1 MLFGKKNPVTILSGG
16 SWIFPKAKDNVEVS
30 VVRGK
35 NNMIGFAHKSTE
47 KFFYLREIIM
57 EKEAADTGK
66 LEAAG
71 AAFAAAKSLMGGW
84 GVGTA
89 AADAK
94 RGRKLGKELG
104 GESTAKLR
112 LFDPEDNNEFQ
123 VLVDCPS
130 ETHAMLSNFIVAE

>member
-1 MLFGKKNPVTILSGG
+1 MFGKKNPLTIISGG

-30 VVRGK
+30 VIRGK
-35 NNMIGFAHKSTE
+35 DGMIGFAHKSTE

-66 LEAAG
+66 LEVAG
-71 AAFAAAKSLMGGW
+71 AVFGAAKSLLAGGNMW
-84 GVGTA
+84 A
-89 AADAK
+89 AKSGAK
-94 RGRKLGKELG
+94 SGRKAGKELR

-123 VLVDCPS
+123 ILIDCPS
-130 ETHAMLSNFIVAE
+130 ETHTMLSNFIVAE